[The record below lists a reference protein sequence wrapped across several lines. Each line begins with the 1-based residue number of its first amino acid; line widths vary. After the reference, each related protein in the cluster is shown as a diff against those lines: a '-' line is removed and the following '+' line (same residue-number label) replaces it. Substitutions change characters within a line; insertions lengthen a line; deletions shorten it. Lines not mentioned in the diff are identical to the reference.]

1 MRLPRRLLMTL
12 LTLAAAL
19 AMVPPATGQKTAT
32 RLDEAAAALRSD
44 PVYVDPNAE
53 RALSRREADRL
64 REAIRRQ
71 DAGPLYIAVLP
82 GADVEIADGVELHG

>member
-1 MRLPRRLLMTL
+1 MRLPRRLLMSL
-12 LTLAAAL
+12 LTLAAL

-53 RALSRREADRL
+53 RGRRRGW
-64 REAIRRQ
+64 R
-71 DAGPLYIAVLP
+71 
-82 GADVEIADGVELHG
+82 